1 MAAVFWW
8 SALHIRTTMS
18 SADEHKDKKAKTE
31 DKYQL
36 LYWPGIPG
44 RGEPIR
50 LLFEEAGVSYDDSG
64 NFSKLLTRKATK
76 SGAAKL
82 MHATH
87 FAPPILQH
95 GDVEI
100 SQLPNIMFYLGPKL
114 KLAPEDDQGR
124 FSVNQYFLTLADLQ
138 NEAHDTHHPVAVMKY
153 YEEQKEPAL
162 LKAED
167 FRENR
172 VPLYFDHFEAVLT
185 HNKASESK
193 WLVGENIT
201 YADLMLFHVVDGL
214 KFAFPRFMDVMLSK
228 YENISSLYERV
239 KERPRIAE
247 YLASTR
253 RYKFSNG
260 LYRNYDELDAPKPEK
275 EE

>member
-1 MAAVFWW
+1 
-8 SALHIRTTMS
+8 MS
-18 SADEHKDKKAKTE
+18 TPDEHKNKKAKTE
-31 DKYQL
+31 DKYKL
-36 LYWPGIPG
+36 LYWQGIPG

-50 LLFEEAGVSYDDSG
+50 LAFEEADVSYEDSG
-64 NFSKLLTRKATK
+64 NFTKLLTRNATK

-114 KLAPEDDQGR
+114 KLVPEDEQGR

-138 NEAHDTHHPVAVMKY
+138 DEAHDTHHPIAVMKY
-153 YEEQKEPAL
+153 YEDQKEPAL

-172 VPLYFDHFEAVLT
+172 VHLYFDHFEAVLN
-185 HNKASESK
+185 HNKASENK
-193 WLVGENIT
+193 WLVGENLT

-214 KFAFPRFMDVMLSK
+214 KFAFPRFMVAFLPK
-228 YENISSLYERV
+228 YERISSLYERV

-247 YLASTR
+247 YLASKR
-253 RYKFSNG
+253 RHKFSNG
-260 LYRNYDELDAPKPEK
+260 LYRKYDELDAPET
-275 EE
+275 EEDK